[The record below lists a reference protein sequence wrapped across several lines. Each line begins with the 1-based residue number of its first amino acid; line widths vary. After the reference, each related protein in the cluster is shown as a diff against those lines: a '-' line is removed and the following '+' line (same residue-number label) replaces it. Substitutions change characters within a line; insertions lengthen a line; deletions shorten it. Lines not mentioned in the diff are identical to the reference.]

1 MFAFKK
7 KYFLII
13 ENTRDINIKKIKKKN
28 KFIIIYRNQGIKEN
42 MNKMIMFRKL
52 CKLKLIKFYIAN
64 DYHLALNLKSDGVYL
79 SAKNLEYKALNFRRL
94 NFDIIGSAHN
104 VREIN
109 FKKKQGCKYIL
120 LSRLFKVSYKPK
132 MNFMGI
138 NKFNNYSVRF
148 FREIV
153 PLGGINL
160 SNLNKLK
167 IIKAE
172 SLAIMSEV
180 KKKPAIIGRLF

>member
-1 MFAFKK
+1 
-7 KYFLII
+7 
-13 ENTRDINIKKIKKKN
+13 
-28 KFIIIYRNQGIKEN
+28 
-42 MNKMIMFRKL
+42 MISFRKL

-132 MNFMGI
+132 MNLW
-138 NKFNNYSVRF
+138 V
-148 FREIV
+148 
-153 PLGGINL
+153 
-160 SNLNKLK
+160 
-167 IIKAE
+167 
-172 SLAIMSEV
+172 
-180 KKKPAIIGRLF
+180 